1 MRKLTIVFHH
11 AGGGHQSAA
20 DALKATLAGQEH
32 PWDVSLLDIQE
43 LLDPLDL
50 LRRATGLR
58 IQDTYNLIL
67 RKGWTR
73 FTPQLLVI
81 LQGTIRL
88 YHSPIVRAL
97 RAYWAQHPADLVLS
111 VIPHFNREIAES
123 LRPVGIRTPREIPIW
138 PSQAGRDALKAQPSA
153 AKAASMA
160 GANGTAEAVPYPK
173 LSGNEPNQRILNSRT
188 LGTET
193 AITKPPFVTLI
204 TDLADY
210 PPHFWIEPESEYII
224 VGSER
229 ARQQALTI
237 GHPADHIFQTSGMI
251 LKPRFYEKT
260 TVDRVA
266 ERTRLGLEPDCP
278 TGIVLF
284 GGYGSKVMVDI
295 TRKLN
300 EAGGGVQIIL
310 ICGHNQKLAAELK
323 NLRTRKPVLV
333 VGFAQNVEYYM
344 ALADFFIGKPGPGSI
359 SEALQFHLPVIVEC
373 NSKTLP
379 QERYN
384 AEWVTEKGFGIVVP
398 SFKNIAPAV
407 QRLLESATFNA
418 FRMKANEYSNRALF
432 EVPIILEECAPH
444 TAATIQPQAAVL
456 I

>member
-11 AGGGHQSAA
+11 AGGGHRSAA
-20 DALKATLAGQEH
+20 DALKDTLAGQEH
-32 PWDVSLLDIQE
+32 PWDVTLLDIQE

-73 FTPQLLVI
+73 FTPQLLV
-81 LQGTIRL
+81 LLKGTIRL
-88 YHSPIVRAL
+88 YHSPIVKAL

-111 VIPHFNREIAES
+111 VIPHFNREIADS
-123 LRPVGIRTPREIPIW
+123 LR
-138 PSQAGRDALKAQPSA
+138 SDD
-153 AKAASMA
+153 
-160 GANGTAEAVPYPK
+160 
-173 LSGNEPNQRILNSRT
+173 
-188 LGTET
+188 
-193 AITKPPFVTLI
+193 TKTPFVTLI

-210 PPHFWIEPESEYII
+210 PPHFWIERESEYII
-224 VGSER
+224 AGTER
-229 ARQQALTI
+229 ARQQALTM

-260 TVDRVA
+260 TVDCVA
-266 ERTRLGLEPDCP
+266 ERKQLGLEPDCL
-278 TGIVLF
+278 TGVVLF
-284 GGYGSKVMVDI
+284 GGYGSRVMVDI

-300 EAGGGVQIIL
+300 EAGSGVQLIL

-323 NLRTRKPVLV
+323 NLQTRKPVLV
-333 VGFAQNVEYYM
+333 VGFAQNVEHYM

-373 NSKTLP
+373 NSRTLP

-384 AEWVTEKGFGIVVP
+384 AEWVTENGFGIVVP
-398 SFKNIAPAV
+398 SFKTIAPAV
-407 QRLLESATFNA
+407 QRLLESTTFNE
-418 FRMKANEYSNRALF
+418 FRLKANEYSNRALL

-444 TAATIQPQAAVL
+444 TAAPTHSQAAV
-456 I
+456 

>member
-11 AGGGHQSAA
+11 AGGGHRSAA
-20 DALKATLAGQEH
+20 DALKATLSSQAD

-73 FTPQLLVI
+73 FTPQLLVV
-81 LQGTIRL
+81 LQGTIRA
-88 YHSPIVRAL
+88 YHSPIVKAL
-97 RAYWAQHPADLVLS
+97 RAYWAQHPADLALS
-111 VIPHFNREIAES
+111 VIPHFNRAIAAS
-123 LRPVGIRTPREIPIW
+123 LRPVTRTP
-138 PSQAGRDALKAQPSA
+138 
-153 AKAASMA
+153 
-160 GANGTAEAVPYPK
+160 GTK
-173 LSGNEPNQRILNSRT
+173 T
-188 LGTET
+188 
-193 AITKPPFVTLI
+193 PFVTLI

-210 PPHFWIEPESEYII
+210 PPHFWIERESEYII
-224 VGSER
+224 AGTER
-229 ARQQALTI
+229 AQQQALTM
-237 GHPADHIFQTSGMI
+237 GHSAGHIFQTSGMI

-266 ERTRLGLEPDCP
+266 ERNRLGLEPDCP
-278 TGIVLF
+278 TAIVLF
-284 GGYGSKVMVDI
+284 GGHGSQVMVDI

-300 EAGGGVQIIL
+300 EAGSGVQLIL
-310 ICGHNQKLAAELK
+310 ICGHNQKLAAELRK
-323 NLRTRKPVLV
+323 LPTRKPIAI

-384 AEWVTEKGFGIVVP
+384 AEWVTEKGYGIVVP
-398 SFKNIAPAV
+398 SFKSIAPAV
-407 QRLLESATFNA
+407 QRLLGRATFNE
-418 FRMKANEYSNRALF
+418 FRRKAGEYSNRALL
-432 EVPIILEECAPH
+432 EVPVILEQCVEH
-444 TAATIQPQAAVL
+444 VAAMQSQANFRHEPLEVHRDAG
-456 I
+456 

>member
-1 MRKLTIVFHH
+1 LRKLTIVFHH
-11 AGGGHQSAA
+11 AGGGHRSAA
-20 DALKATLAGQEH
+20 DALKATLSSQAD

-73 FTPQLLVI
+73 FTPQLLVV
-81 LQGTIRL
+81 LQGTIRA
-88 YHSPIVRAL
+88 YHFPIVKAL

-111 VIPHFNREIAES
+111 VIPHFNRAIADS
-123 LRPVGIRTPREIPIW
+123 LR
-138 PSQAGRDALKAQPSA
+138 A
-153 AKAASMA
+153 ATGMP
-160 GANGTAEAVPYPK
+160 GTK
-173 LSGNEPNQRILNSRT
+173 T
-188 LGTET
+188 
-193 AITKPPFVTLI
+193 PFVTLI

-210 PPHFWIEPESEYII
+210 PPHFWIERESEYII
-224 VGSER
+224 AGTER
-229 ARQQALTI
+229 ARQQALTM
-237 GHPADHIFQTSGMI
+237 GHPASHIFQTSGMI

-266 ERTRLGLEPDCP
+266 ERKRLGLEPDCP

-284 GGYGSKVMVDI
+284 GGHGSQVMVDI

-300 EAGGGVQIIL
+300 EAGSGVQLIL
-310 ICGHNQKLAAELK
+310 ICGHNQKLAAK
-323 NLRTRKPVLV
+323 LRKLPTSKPIAV

-359 SEALQFHLPVIVEC
+359 SEALQFHLPVIVDC

-384 AEWVTEKGFGIVVP
+384 AEWVTDSGYGIVVP
-398 SFKNIAPAV
+398 SFKRIAPAV
-407 QRLLESATFNA
+407 QRLLGRATFNE
-418 FRMKANEYSNRALF
+418 FRRKASEYSNRALL
-432 EVPIILEECAPH
+432 EVPVILEQCLEH
-444 TAATIQPQAAVL
+444 TAAMQSQAAV
-456 I
+456 

>member
-20 DALKATLAGQEH
+20 EALKATLSSQEH

-73 FTPQLLVI
+73 FTPQLLLV

-88 YHSPIVRAL
+88 YHSSIVKLL
-97 RAYWAQHPADLVLS
+97 RRYWAEHPADLVLS

-123 LRPVGIRTPREIPIW
+123 LRPVGTRVP
-138 PSQAGRDALKAQPSA
+138 
-153 AKAASMA
+153 
-160 GANGTAEAVPYPK
+160 GT
-173 LSGNEPNQRILNSRT
+173 
-188 LGTET
+188 GT
-193 AITKPPFVTLI
+193 PFVTLI

-210 PPHFWIEPESEYII
+210 PPHFWIERESEYII
-224 VGSER
+224 VGTER
-229 ARQQALTI
+229 AREQALKM
-237 GHPADHIFQTSGMI
+237 GHPADHIFLTSGMI
-251 LKPRFYEKT
+251 LKPKFYEKT
-260 TVDRVA
+260 NVDRVA
-266 ERTRLGLEPDCP
+266 ERKRLGLEPDCP

-284 GGYGSKVMVDI
+284 GGHGSQVMVDI
-295 TRKLN
+295 TKKLN
-300 EAGGGVQIIL
+300 EAGSGVQLIL
-310 ICGHNQKLAAELK
+310 ICGHNQKLAAQLK
-323 NLRTRKPVLV
+323 GLRTRKPIAVI
-333 VGFAQNVEYYM
+333 GFAQNVEYYM

-384 AEWVTEKGFGIVVP
+384 AEWVTEKGYGIVVP
-398 SFKNIAPAV
+398 SFKRIAPAV
-407 QRLLESATFNA
+407 QRLLQSATFNE
-418 FRMKANEYSNRALF
+418 FRRKASEYANRALF
-432 EVPIILEECAPH
+432 EVPIILEQCAEH
-444 TAATIQPQAAVL
+444 TAAPARSQLSV
-456 I
+456 

>member
-1 MRKLTIVFHH
+1 LRKLTIVFHH

-73 FTPQLLVI
+73 FTPQLLVV

-88 YHSPIVRAL
+88 YHSPIVKAL
-97 RAYWAQHPADLVLS
+97 RAYWAQHPADLALS
-111 VIPHFNREIAES
+111 VIPHFNRAIAES
-123 LRPVGIRTPREIPIW
+123 LRPVGTRT
-138 PSQAGRDALKAQPSA
+138 S
-153 AKAASMA
+153 
-160 GANGTAEAVPYPK
+160 GTK
-173 LSGNEPNQRILNSRT
+173 T
-188 LGTET
+188 
-193 AITKPPFVTLI
+193 PFVTLI

-224 VGSER
+224 AGTER
-229 ARQQALTI
+229 ARQQALTM
-237 GHPADHIFQTSGMI
+237 GHAADHIFQTSGMI

-260 TVDRVA
+260 AVDRVA
-266 ERTRLGLEPDCP
+266 ERERLGLETDCP

-284 GGYGSKVMVDI
+284 GGHGSQVMADI

-300 EAGGGVQIIL
+300 ETASGVQLIL
-310 ICGHNQKLAAELK
+310 ICGHNEKLAAELK
-323 NLRTRKPVLV
+323 TLQTGKPILV

-373 NSKTLP
+373 NSRTLP

-384 AEWVTEKGFGIVVP
+384 AEWVTENGYGIVVP
-398 SFKNIAPAV
+398 SFKKIAPAV
-407 QRLLESATFNA
+407 QRLLQNATFNE
-418 FRMKANEYSNRALF
+418 FRRKANEYSNRALF
-432 EVPIILEECAPH
+432 EVPVILEQCAGH
-444 TAATIQPQAAVL
+444 TAAATQFQAAV
-456 I
+456 